1 MLLVSLSY
9 FLLLENLIPA
19 EPMFRQAFERNVR
32 AFPTA
37 LEIWQHVMII
47 LPVPPSEA
55 TLSKMAIKDL
65 LCIVRLVVSFSYKM

>member
-1 MLLVSLSY
+1 
-9 FLLLENLIPA
+9 
-19 EPMFRQAFERNVR
+19 MFRQAFERNVR

-55 TLSKMAIKDL
+55 TLGKWL
-65 LCIVRLVVSFSYKM
+65 